1 MNIENKTILVTGG
14 GTGIG
19 FAIAK
24 VLSVKGN
31 NLILVGRRE
40 DKLKEAVAQLPKA
53 SYIVADVT
61 NDTDV
66 ENLVQQ
72 VKTNFGGLDILV
84 NNAGTGTAHPVDQDG
99 IYEKAKYEIDLNY
112 LSVVR
117 LTERLLSLLRASKE
131 AAIVNIQ
138 SIVSYLP
145 SAFLA
150 TYSAS
155 KAALH
160 SYSQALRLVL
170 QKTNPNIRV
179 FEVFPPYVDT
189 DLTKGIE
196 AEKLSSDE
204 VARDVYNA
212 LQKNQYAV
220 RSGSTE
226 DVYKAFHQSPEVTVM
241 QFNGVEA

>member
-24 VLSVKGN
+24 VLSTKGN

-40 DKLKEAVAQLPKA
+40 DKLKEAVARLPKA
-53 SYIVADVT
+53 SYIVADIT
-61 NDTDV
+61 NDNDV

-72 VKTNFGGLDILV
+72 VKTKFGGLDILV

-99 IYEKAKYEIDLNY
+99 IYEKAKLEIDLNY
-112 LSVVR
+112 LSIVR
-117 LTERLLSLLRASKE
+117 LTERLLPFLRASKE
-131 AAIVNIQ
+131 AAIINIQ

-160 SYSQALRLVL
+160 SYSQSLRLVL
-170 QKTNPNIRV
+170 QKTNPNIHI

-196 AEKLSSDE
+196 AEKISSAE
-204 VARDVYNA
+204 VAQDIYNA
-212 LQKNQYAV
+212 LQKNQYAI
-220 RSGSTE
+220 RNGGTE
-226 DVYKAFHQSPEVTVM
+226 EVYKAFHQSPDVTVQ

>member
-1 MNIENKTILVTGG
+1 MNIENKTILITGG

-61 NDTDV
+61 SDTDV
-66 ENLVQQ
+66 EKLVQQ
-72 VKTNFGGLDILV
+72 VKSKFGGLDVLV
-84 NNAGTGTAHPVDQDG
+84 NNAGSGTAHPVDQDG
-99 IYEKAKYEIDLNY
+99 IYEKAKFEIDLNY

-117 LTERLLSLLRASKE
+117 LTERLLPFLRASKE
-131 AAIVNIQ
+131 AAIINIQ

-170 QKTNPNIRV
+170 QKTNPHIQV
-179 FEVFPPYVDT
+179 YEVFPPYVDT
-189 DLTKGIE
+189 DLTKGLDV
-196 AEKLSSDE
+196 EKLSSTE
-204 VARDVYNA
+204 VARDIFNA

-220 RSGSTE
+220 RPGSTE
-226 DVYKAFHQSPEVTVM
+226 EVYKAFHQSPDVTVK
-241 QFNGVEA
+241 QFNGVEV